1 MFDTVLIANRG
12 EIALRVM
19 RACKELGLR
28 CVAVYSEADREA
40 PHVAYADAAY
50 LLGPAPSS
58 ESYLSIPRIV
68 EVALQA
74 GAGAIHPGYGFLAE
88 NADFARAVAAAGMTF
103 IGPPPEAM
111 ERMGGKTA
119 ARREATVAGVPLVP
133 GTLEPLESLDEIRRL
148 GDAYGYPIAIK
159 AVGGGGGRGLR
170 VVNVPGE
177 IADAF
182 ASARR
187 EAETAF
193 KNTDLYVEKYL
204 TNPRHIEIQILADMH
219 GNAVA
224 VGERDCSIQRRH
236 QKLIEE
242 APSPALTAQLRAEMC
257 GAAVRLATSVGY
269 VGAGTLEFLFE
280 DGHYYFLEM
289 NTRIQVEH
297 TVTEMVYGVDLVKGQ
312 IRVAQG
318 EVLWLNQAD
327 MTPRGHAIECRINAE
342 DPLANFRPALGTVG
356 SYHEPVGFG
365 VRVESGVR
373 ANYRIP
379 QFYDSLLAK
388 LIAWGE
394 TRTDAIGR
402 MRRALADYEIGGV
415 TTTIPFHRAAMD
427 HPVFTDGHISVNFIG
442 QHPELLDATRAYTVP
457 PADPTPSEEV
467 VEPRSITVEVNGKRF
482 GVKLFGD
489 MPSGGGQPAVVAAS
503 APGKRAPGKR
513 ATHVASKIDGV
524 TSPIQGRLAAVRAT
538 PGQVVE
544 AGQVLFIIEAMKME
558 NEITAPHAGTLDEVL
573 FQEGTTVESG
583 VVLAT
588 YKH

>member
-1 MFDTVLIANRG
+1 
-12 EIALRVM
+12 
-19 RACKELGLR
+19 
-28 CVAVYSEADREA
+28 
-40 PHVAYADAAY
+40 
-50 LLGPAPSS
+50 
-58 ESYLSIPRIV
+58 
-68 EVALQA
+68 
-74 GAGAIHPGYGFLAE
+74 
-88 NADFARAVAAAGMTF
+88 
-103 IGPPPEAM
+103 
-111 ERMGGKTA
+111 
-119 ARREATVAGVPLVP
+119 
-133 GTLEPLESLDEIRRL
+133 
-148 GDAYGYPIAIK
+148 
-159 AVGGGGGRGLR
+159 
-170 VVNVPGE
+170 
-177 IADAF
+177 
-182 ASARR
+182 
-187 EAETAF
+187 
-193 KNTDLYVEKYL
+193 
-204 TNPRHIEIQILADMH
+204 MH

-224 VGERDCSIQRRH
+224 IGERDCSIQRRH

-242 APSPALTAQLRAEMC
+242 TPSPALTAQLRAEMC

-457 PADPTPSEEV
+457 PADPTSSEEA

-489 MPSGGGQPAVVAAS
+489 LPSGGGQPAVVATS

-513 ATHVASKIDGV
+513 ATHVASKVDGV